1 MSVDR
6 RNLFAAYGPEV
17 AALAEQAASLVEAEV
32 PSARHAVREGWQC
45 LAFTH
50 PDVGYFCGV
59 FPRAGVAQV
68 GFEFGTLLP
77 DPEGL
82 LQGGGA
88 QLRYVALVPGEPFPS
103 RALAALLEAAVA
115 LPPDASVRRSMAQAA
130 SRR

>member
-1 MSVDR
+1 MPRV
-6 RNLFAAYGPEV
+6 
-17 AALAEQAASLVEAEV
+17 
-32 PSARHAVREGWQC
+32 HA
-45 LAFTH
+45 

-88 QLRYVALVPGEPFPS
+88 QLRYVVLVPGEPFPA

-115 LPPDASVRRSMAQAA
+115 LPPSASIRRSMARAA
-130 SRR
+130 GGR